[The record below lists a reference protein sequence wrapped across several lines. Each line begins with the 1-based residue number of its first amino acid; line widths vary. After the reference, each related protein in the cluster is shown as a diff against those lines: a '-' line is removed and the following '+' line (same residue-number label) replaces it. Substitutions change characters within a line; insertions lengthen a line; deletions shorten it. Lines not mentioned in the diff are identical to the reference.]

1 MRHTDVV
8 QQKAMK
14 DGSGGIGREFSSLE
28 LIWHKLGLEKEQ
40 LIGGRRVA
48 PNVCSYDLVSYEL
61 NEQPSSGPKRVSYL
75 LHIVFRE
82 IIFS

>member
-40 LIGGRRVA
+40 LIGGRRAA
-48 PNVCSYDLVSYEL
+48 PNGSRALRTQRTTIKWTKACLVSVTYRL
-61 NEQPSSGPKRVSYL
+61 S
-75 LHIVFRE
+75 
-82 IIFS
+82 